1 MKTNMPRASKH
12 RNNNQ
17 SQFIQ
22 RKMNEQLRILLCE
35 DDENLGNIL
44 KELLVSKGF
53 SVDLYPDGEAGR
65 KAFTNEKYDL
75 CLLDVMMPKRDGLT
89 LAKDIRAVNAEVP
102 IIFLT
107 AMGMRENVLE
117 GFRAGADD
125 YITKPFS
132 LEELMLRI
140 EAILRRTSNRTDRGN
155 EVQETYQIGN
165 YTFNT
170 TAQTLVI
177 GDESIR
183 LTTKECEL
191 LSLLCV
197 FANHTLERAH
207 ALEVIWGI
215 TDAGNDPDQSF
226 SQRSMDV
233 YVTKL
238 RRMLRQDPRVEIKNV
253 HGKGY
258 KLVLPTYGK

>member
-1 MKTNMPRASKH
+1 
-12 RNNNQ
+12 
-17 SQFIQ
+17 
-22 RKMNEQLRILLCE
+22 MNEQLRILLCE

-44 KELLVSKGF
+44 RELLASKGF
-53 SVDLYPDGEAGR
+53 SVDLHTDGEAGR
-65 KAFTNEKYDL
+65 KAFMSHTYDL
-75 CLLDVMMPKRDGLT
+75 CLLDIMMPKRDGLT
-89 LAKDIRAVNAEVP
+89 LAKDIRSVNADVP

-140 EAILRRTSNRTDRGN
+140 EAILRRTHNHIDRTP
-155 EVQETYQIGN
+155 ETQAVYQIGN
-165 YTFNT
+165 YTFDT
-170 TAQTLVI
+170 MSQRLTI
-177 GDESIR
+177 GDSSQR
-183 LTTKECEL
+183 LTTKENEL
-191 LSLLCV
+191 LSLLCA
-197 FANHTLERAH
+197 FANHTLERSH
-207 ALEVIWGI
+207 ALQVIWGI
-215 TDAGNDPDQSF
+215 SDDNVDADQSF

-258 KLVLPTYGK
+258 KLIIPSEAH